1 MKQKKDYTILT
12 LLICL
17 LLAIAGSMVSCK
29 NAASEPIHNVN
40 MCVQYV
46 PARDYQIDIVED
58 TLLIFDGN
66 RLVGKIPFE
75 DSTAIGSLIVG
86 DNE

>member
-1 MKQKKDYTILT
+1 MKKDYTILT
-12 LLICL
+12 LLICF

-29 NAASEPIHNVN
+29 NAAREPIYNVK

-75 DSTAIGSLIVG
+75 DSTSIGSLIVG